1 VSGELYG
8 SWKVAPPIAGRL
20 RAGRAAP
27 LYARVL
33 GLRGIR
39 PGAVLCFLF
48 FEGTV
53 ALGALLA
60 LAELTSWWAV
70 LALPAAVAVMVKVND
85 VVAML
90 LAAPPVAAPPVAA
103 PPVAAPTDAAK
114 PPPVPVGPQRV
125 PRLVAQGRAAVRV
138 PSPAR
143 RLSGTNQRRFDRPMS

>member
-1 VSGELYG
+1 MSGELYG
-8 SWKVAPPIAGRL
+8 SWKAAPPIAGRL

-48 FEGTV
+48 FEGMV

-90 LAAPPVAAPPVAA
+90 LAAPPVAA
-103 PPVAAPTDAAK
+103 TT

-138 PSPAR
+138 PAR
-143 RLSGTNQRRFDRPMS
+143 RPSGTNQRRFDRPVS

>member
-8 SWKVAPPIAGRL
+8 SWKVVPPVAGRR

-48 FEGTV
+48 FEGMV

-85 VVAML
+85 VVAVL
-90 LAAPPVAAPPVAA
+90 LAAPPAPTPPPPAQAAPGMAARGKVAAR
-103 PPVAAPTDAAK
+103 
-114 PPPVPVGPQRV
+114 VPV
-125 PRLVAQGRAAVRV
+125 
-138 PSPAR
+138 PAR
-143 RLSGTNQRRFDRPMS
+143 RLSGTNQRRFDRPAG